1 MKMKNNIKTLFT
13 LLILVMTL
21 SSCQMLGITNKPY
34 QVDSGEIKQEIL
46 FSEERSQAE
55 DSQDPGDNEALEGE
69 TTDNEDADNEQ
80 ADPNSQEILQE
91 LEEVE
96 EVDSDHLDFTRLINK
111 YNPIP
116 DDYEFELAN
125 YNDKIQVD
133 ARILDD
139 LNEMMAAMEEEGLT
153 PTITYGFRKHETQVE
168 LFDQGVKKRMNQGM
182 SYEQAY
188 DATSFTTAI
197 PGTSEH
203 EVGLAVDIKEKN
215 GYQNYRLENIYS
227 WLRANAHKY
236 GFILRYDQDKTEITE
251 IMYEPWHFRY
261 VGKEEAPKIKES
273 GLALE
278 EYFEK
283 NE

>member
-1 MKMKNNIKTLFT
+1 MKMKSNIKTLFT

-273 GLALE
+273 GLAIE

>member
-1 MKMKNNIKTLFT
+1 MKNNIKTLFT

>member
-1 MKMKNNIKTLFT
+1 
-13 LLILVMTL
+13 
-21 SSCQMLGITNKPY
+21 
-34 QVDSGEIKQEIL
+34 
-46 FSEERSQAE
+46 
-55 DSQDPGDNEALEGE
+55 
-69 TTDNEDADNEQ
+69 
-80 ADPNSQEILQE
+80 
-91 LEEVE
+91 
-96 EVDSDHLDFTRLINK
+96 
-111 YNPIP
+111 
-116 DDYEFELAN
+116 
-125 YNDKIQVD
+125 
-133 ARILDD
+133 
-139 LNEMMAAMEEEGLT
+139 
-153 PTITYGFRKHETQVE
+153 
-168 LFDQGVKKRMNQGM
+168 M